1 MPFSRNLNVPIAA
14 LVAAVA
20 LATPAVASDTA
31 RAASSSGTEELETVV
46 ADTLTALGVDTD
58 VVDALTD
65 AAVREASE
73 RLGTLRDRGSFTD
86 DQLATLTKRT
96 HDGTLSEQV
105 AASIGDIR
113 TRLAAVRDAAEARLA
128 EIGAHL
134 EDDRAVRDALLDHGI
149 DPSMVIADLLDLL
162 PVVPPT
168 VPPATLPPTDTV
180 PAPTYPTPEPTN
192 PVPAPTYPVYPTP
205 EPGPTYPT
213 PAPTNPV
220 PAPTYPVYPTP
231 EPGPAPTYPV
241 YPTPEPGPAPIYPS
255 IHPADDG
262 WPDWL

>member
-20 LATPAVASDTA
+20 LATPAVASDTT

-73 RLGTLRDRGSFTD
+73 RLGTLRDGGSFTD

-96 HDGTLSEQV
+96 HDGTLYAQV

-168 VPPATLPPTDTV
+168 DTA
-180 PAPTYPTPEPTN
+180 PAPS
-192 PVPAPTYPVYPTP
+192 
-205 EPGPTYPT
+205 YPT
-213 PAPTNPV
+213 PAPTNPA

>member
-1 MPFSRNLNVPIAA
+1 M
-14 LVAAVA
+14 VAAVA
-20 LATPAVASDTA
+20 LATPAVASDTT
-31 RAASSSGTEELETVV
+31 RAASSSGIEELETVV
-46 ADTLTALGVDTD
+46 ADTLTALGVDAD
-58 VVDALTD
+58 VVDALAD
-65 AAVREASE
+65 PAVREASE

-96 HDGTLSEQV
+96 RNGTLYEQI

-113 TRLAAVRDAAEARLA
+113 TRLAAVRDAAKARLA

-134 EDDRAVRDALLDHGI
+134 EDDRAVHDALLDHGI

-168 VPPATLPPTDTV
+168 IPPAPLPPTDTA
-180 PAPTYPTPEPTN
+180 PAPTYPTPAPTN

-205 EPGPTYPT
+205 EPG
-213 PAPTNPV
+213 

-262 WPDWL
+262 WPAWL

>member
-20 LATPAVASDTA
+20 LATPAVASDTT

-73 RLGTLRDRGSFTD
+73 RLGTLRDDGSFTD

-96 HDGTLSEQV
+96 HDGTLYEQV
-105 AASIGDIR
+105 SASIGDIR

-168 VPPATLPPTDTV
+168 VPPATLPPTDTT
-180 PAPTYPTPEPTN
+180 PA
-192 PVPAPTYPVYPTP
+192 
-205 EPGPTYPT
+205 PTYPT
-213 PAPTNPV
+213 PAPTNPDPAPTNPDPAPIYPV
-220 PAPTYPVYPTP
+220 YPTPEPGPAPTYPVYPTP

>member
-73 RLGTLRDRGSFTD
+73 RLGTLRDGGSFTD

-96 HDGTLSEQV
+96 RDGTLYEQI

-134 EDDRAVRDALLDHGI
+134 DSLI
-149 DPSMVIADLLDLL
+149 DEIPRLVD
-162 PVVPPT
+162 
-168 VPPATLPPTDTV
+168 
-180 PAPTYPTPEPTN
+180 
-192 PVPAPTYPVYPTP
+192 
-205 EPGPTYPT
+205 EPGQSPRPMDSMEDVLRLD
-213 PAPTNPV
+213 AALAELHN
-220 PAPTYPVYPTP
+220 
-231 EPGPAPTYPV
+231 
-241 YPTPEPGPAPIYPS
+241 
-255 IHPADDG
+255 
-262 WPDWL
+262 LL

>member
-65 AAVREASE
+65 ATVREASE
-73 RLGTLRDRGSFTD
+73 RLGTLRDGGSFTD

-105 AASIGDIR
+105 VASIGDIR

-168 VPPATLPPTDTV
+168 VPPATLPPTDTT
-180 PAPTYPTPEPTN
+180 PAPTYPTPAPINPT
-192 PVPAPTYPVYPTP
+192 PAPTYPVYPTP
-205 EPGPTYPT
+205 EPG
-213 PAPTNPV
+213 